1 MNFVHESWTPKFP
14 SPGVSG
20 RPLASACFPAMEH
33 GPQLHGILLGVIA
46 LTAIVVGLVY
56 LVVRRV
62 KDQRRSDP
70 DPAAGRNP
78 DASDRSREP

>member
-1 MNFVHESWTPKFP
+1 MIFVHESWTPKFP

-20 RPLASACFPAMEH
+20 RPLASACSSTMEH
-33 GPQLHGILLGVIA
+33 GPELHGLLVGVLA
-46 LTAIVVGLVY
+46 LAAIVGGFVY

-62 KDQRRSDP
+62 KDRRRSDT
-70 DPAAGRNP
+70 DPSDRTP